1 MIMKKFTAFI
11 CALTV
16 LAGGAMAMVGCGG
29 EEEAASGEKK
39 VMNVSLN
46 PEVEFVLDA
55 DDKVVSVNALNEE
68 GNLIIS
74 AESFTGKSAEDA
86 AKLFVEV
93 SKETGFVV
101 SGNVKAGEN
110 EINISISGDTE
121 KAKALYDDVKGKVD
135 EYLSAEKITATIAQ
149 AEAITEAQLEAL
161 VAECAPYMEEAEI
174 KAMEYA
180 ALVDALYESRKETA
194 EFYSQ
199 ELKNAYYE
207 AKAFAM
213 EQAELE
219 TLKSKVSGI
228 FATACDLAYQG
239 YSTAVSLIEDTRM
252 SLLVDENSL
261 YQKGL
266 AAFRQAKIEYLD
278 YRNEV
283 AEMEQTAVTE
293 EISAR
298 LAEYEATLEQ
308 AEASLLEI
316 GVNANAQLDE
326 LKASVQ
332 EKYDAVI
339 EALETASVKVSE
351 HLDEVSA
358 KQQEKKAAFFTAF
371 EEDYAAAISAAKTS
385 WDDMKTQLE
394 GAENTQSAS
403 AEA

>member
-1 MIMKKFTAFI
+1 MKKFTAFI

-55 DDKVVSVNALNEE
+55 NDKVVSVNALNEE

-74 AESFTGKSAEDA
+74 AETFTGKSAEDA
-86 AKLFVEV
+86 VKLFVEV

-101 SGNVKAGEN
+101 SGNVRAGEN

-121 KAKALYDDVKGKVD
+121 KAESLYNDVKSKVD

-228 FATACDLAYQG
+228 FVTACDLAYQG
-239 YSTAVSLIEDTRM
+239 YSVAVSLIEDTRM

-339 EALETASVKVSE
+339 AALETASVKVSE

-385 WDDMKTQLE
+385 WDDMKSQLE
-394 GAENTQSAS
+394 GAENTESAS